1 MLSNNLNLSN
11 ILALIEVYIMFIK
24 NFDIDIYL
32 SLSLIQLIM
41 NLKKQTI
48 LKREN

>member
-11 ILALIEVYIMFIK
+11 ILALIEAYIMFIK